1 MDKKKRKR
9 KNKQVNKKKFTIA
22 ELIVIGVIL
31 TAAIVFIAI
40 EIAAPGTAISDWVK
54 ANVVNTDEIAEGFM
68 TNLPWLIKSVIF
80 VVVIYAACKL
90 VRIILQARMK
100 KSNRAKTVLTLL
112 DGLIKYGCAIAIILF
127 VLRAIG
133 VDSFAIFASI
143 GILTL
148 VIGLGCQSLIADIV
162 AGVFIIFENEYN
174 VGEIVTIDDF
184 RGTVVEIG
192 IRATKILDYAG
203 NIKIINN
210 SDISNVVNMSRELS
224 LAVVDCLFPYDVPV
238 QHIEKILKDN
248 FDSFR
253 EKVPGI
259 VEGPFY
265 KGVSDFGASN
275 IAVTIVAKCLE
286 EDRYQVQRDLM
297 REYYIAFHN
306 EGIDISYDQIVVQ
319 QYEPVKMEVSEEL
332 DKEAKDFIDEQRGDS
347 KGMEND
353 NKD

>member
-1 MDKKKRKR
+1 M
-9 KNKQVNKKKFTIA
+9 KNKKTKKGFTIV
-22 ELIVIGVIL
+22 ELVIL
-31 TAAIVFIAI
+31 GVVLVAALTFIII
-40 EIAAPGTAISDWVK
+40 EMANPGASISVWIKD
-54 ANVVNTDEIAEGFM
+54 NVVDTEKIGKDFM
-68 TNLPWLIKSVIF
+68 THLPTLIQSIIYI
-80 VVVIYAACKL
+80 VVIYAVCKL
-90 VRIILQARMK
+90 IRMVFSYRMK
-100 KSNRAKTVLTLL
+100 KSDRAKTVLTLL
-112 DGLIKYGCAIAIILF
+112 DGLVKYACAIAIIIF
-127 VLRAIG
+127 VLQALG
-133 VDSFAIFASI
+133 VNATAIFASV

-162 AGVFIIFENEYN
+162 AGMFIIFENEYN

-184 RGTVVEIG
+184 RGTVIEIG
-192 IRATKILDYAG
+192 IRATKLLDYAG

-248 FDSFR
+248 FEAFR
-253 EKVPGI
+253 VKIPGI

-275 IAVTIVAKCLE
+275 IAVTIIAKCLE

-306 EGIDISYDQIVVQ
+306 AGIDISYDQIVVQ
-319 QYEPVKMEVSEEL
+319 QYEPTHLNVSDDLE
-332 DKEAKDFIDEQRGDS
+332 KETTEFIKEQRDDS
-347 KGMEND
+347 KGMETD
-353 NKD
+353 NKE

>member
-1 MDKKKRKR
+1 MKKK
-9 KNKQVNKKKFTIA
+9 KQNKKF
-22 ELIVIGVIL
+22 LIVELVIIGVVL
-31 TAAIVFIAI
+31 TLTIVGVIMAYAAPDTSISQWLKENDVINTEAIGESFMGHLPTLISCLIYAAIVLAV
-40 EIAAPGTAISDWVK
+40 S
-54 ANVVNTDEIAEGFM
+54 
-68 TNLPWLIKSVIF
+68 
-80 VVVIYAACKL
+80 KL
-90 VRIILQARMK
+90 LRIIFKARMEH
-100 KSNRAKTVLTLL
+100 SNRAKTVLTLL
-112 DGLIKYGCAIAIILF
+112 DGLVKYACAIAIIIFTLQA
-127 VLRAIG
+127 LG
-133 VDSFAIFASI
+133 VNAYAIFASV

-162 AGVFIIFENEYN
+162 AGMFIIFENEYN

-184 RGTVVEIG
+184 RGTVIEIG
-192 IRATKILDYAG
+192 IRATKLLDYAG

-248 FDSFR
+248 FDLFR
-253 EKVPGI
+253 AKVPGI

-275 IAVTIVAKCLE
+275 IAVTIIAKCLE

-306 EGIDISYDQIVVQ
+306 AGIDISYDQIVVQ
-319 QYEPVKMEVSEEL
+319 QYEPIHMEVSEEL
-332 DKEAKDFIDEQRGDS
+332 EKEATDFINDQRGDS
-347 KGMEND
+347 KFMEAE
-353 NKD
+353 NKE

>member
-1 MDKKKRKR
+1 MKTK
-9 KNKQVNKKKFTIA
+9 NKKKKKGFTIV
-22 ELIVIGVIL
+22 ELIIL
-31 TAAIVFIAI
+31 GFVLA
-40 EIAAPGTAISDWVK
+40 TAITFIIIEMANPGASISVWIKD
-54 ANVVNTDEIAEGFM
+54 NVVDTEKIDKDFM
-68 TNLPWLIKSVIF
+68 THLPTLIQSIIYI
-80 VVVIYAACKL
+80 VVIYAVCKL
-90 VRIILQARMK
+90 IRMIFQYRMK
-100 KSNRAKTVLTLL
+100 KSDRAKTVLTLL
-112 DGLIKYGCAIAIILF
+112 DGLVKYACAIAIIIF
-127 VLRAIG
+127 VLQALG
-133 VDSFAIFASI
+133 VNATAIFASV

-162 AGVFIIFENEYN
+162 AGMFIIFENEYN

-184 RGTVVEIG
+184 RGTVIEIG
-192 IRATKILDYAG
+192 IRATKLLDYAG

-248 FDSFR
+248 FDAFR
-253 EKVPGI
+253 AKIPGI

-275 IAVTIVAKCLE
+275 IAVTIIAKCLE

-306 EGIDISYDQIVVQ
+306 AGIDISYDQIVVQ
-319 QYEPVKMEVSEEL
+319 QYEPIHMDVSEDLE
-332 DKEAKDFIDEQRGDS
+332 KEATDFIKGQRNDS
-347 KGMEND
+347 KGMESD
-353 NKD
+353 NKK

>member
-1 MDKKKRKR
+1 MIKKSEK
-9 KNKQVNKKKFTIA
+9 NKKKKLIF
-22 ELIVIGVIL
+22 LIVQLVLIGIVISV
-31 TAAIVFIAI
+31 AATGIIIAYVAPET
-40 EIAAPGTAISDWVK
+40 EIAKWLKENEIFDPETLGTK
-54 ANVVNTDEIAEGFM
+54 FM
-68 TNLPWLIKSVIF
+68 GHLPVLIQCI
-80 VVVIYAACKL
+80 IYATLVFAVSKL
-90 VRIILQARMK
+90 LRIIFRAKMEH
-100 KSNRAKTVLTLL
+100 SNRAKTVFTLL
-112 DGLIKYGCAIAIILF
+112 DGLVKYACAIAIIIFTLQ
-127 VLRAIG
+127 AIG
-133 VDSFAIFASI
+133 VNAYAIFASV

-148 VIGLGCQSLIADIV
+148 VIGLGCQSLIADVV
-162 AGVFIIFENEYN
+162 AGMFIIFEDEYN

-192 IRATKILDYAG
+192 IRATKLLDYAG

-248 FDSFR
+248 FDIFKA
-253 EKVPGI
+253 KVPGI

-306 EGIDISYDQIVVQ
+306 AGIDISYDQIVVQ
-319 QYEPVKMEVSEEL
+319 QYEPIHMEVSEEL
-332 DKEAKDFIDEQRGDS
+332 EKEATDFINDQRGDS
-347 KGMEND
+347 KYMEAE
-353 NKD
+353 NKE

>member
-1 MDKKKRKR
+1 
-9 KNKQVNKKKFTIA
+9 
-22 ELIVIGVIL
+22 
-31 TAAIVFIAI
+31 
-40 EIAAPGTAISDWVK
+40 
-54 ANVVNTDEIAEGFM
+54 
-68 TNLPWLIKSVIF
+68 
-80 VVVIYAACKL
+80 
-90 VRIILQARMK
+90 MK
-100 KSNRAKTVLTLL
+100 KSDRAKTVLTLL
-112 DGLIKYGCAIAIILF
+112 DGLVKYACAIAIIIF
-127 VLRAIG
+127 VLQALG
-133 VDSFAIFASI
+133 VNATAIFASV

-162 AGVFIIFENEYN
+162 AGMFIIFENEYN

-184 RGTVVEIG
+184 RGTVIEIG
-192 IRATKILDYAG
+192 IRATKLLDYAG

-248 FDSFR
+248 FEAFR
-253 EKVPGI
+253 AKVPGI

-275 IAVTIVAKCLE
+275 IAVTIIAKCLE

-306 EGIDISYDQIVVQ
+306 AGIDISYDQIVVQ
-319 QYEPVKMEVSEEL
+319 QDEPIHSDRFMLTNPLTSIVVSCLQVEVHLLLQHSAL
-332 DKEAKDFIDEQRGDS
+332 AAGDAFVEQQLRLHLRHRTALNGCRVRDD
-347 KGMEND
+347 GV
-353 NKD
+353 